1 MSRRKSKKREKLPVL
16 LQDRRR
22 FLGSA
27 GAALAALGLCGD
39 LAAAS
44 LSKPA
49 MAILG
54 AQDPDDE
61 GVCTT
66 TITGTQV
73 GLTTGGPKT
82 RTETYSGP
90 EGSGSAS
97 YTVPATLTRGGWTA
111 TYSYTAK
118 GSWSASGGTKTFSYT
133 EPPGTSTLTWSKT
146 KTYACTADATTG
158 EEAPPEEPLGFYG
171 QARDIDSRDGLG
183 TECRLA

>member
-1 MSRRKSKKREKLPVL
+1 MSRKKKPEKRTVL

-49 MAILG
+49 MAVLG
-54 AQDPDDE
+54 AQDPGDD

-73 GLTTGGPKT
+73 KSTSGGRKT
-82 RTETYSGP
+82 KTETYSGP
-90 EGSGSAS
+90 DGNGTAS
-97 YTVPATLTRGGWTA
+97 YTVTVTVVRGDWTA
-111 TYSYTAK
+111 TYSYTAT
-118 GSWSASGGTKTFSYT
+118 GSWSAIGGTKTSSYT

-146 KTYACTADATTG
+146 KTYACTADPTTVD
-158 EEAPPEEPLGFYG
+158 EAPPEEPLGFYG

-183 TECRLA
+183 RECRLA